1 MQRLRDI
8 FGTAGVKELPLE
20 RVSATDKVV
29 IRTVNSTYVFWLID
43 PDARRGLLSGGLVG
57 HRLCNAV
64 LVGTVTD
71 AARNIPAD
79 PTVLRTNS
87 RALFFIKAKNGLER
101 LITSVITK
109 LVHIKGHLSESSG
122 LRWSPETGK
131 TAEPRWRLGDSGHQA
146 GRPHDRSQS
155 HRELGSCL

>member
-8 FGTAGVKELPLE
+8 FGRAGVKELPLD

-71 AARNIPAD
+71 TARNIPAD

-109 LVHIKGHLSESSG
+109 LVHIKGQQT
-122 LRWSPETGK
+122 R
-131 TAEPRWRLGDSGHQA
+131 PRP
-146 GRPHDRSQS
+146 GRGVSNRG
-155 HRELGSCL
+155 RR